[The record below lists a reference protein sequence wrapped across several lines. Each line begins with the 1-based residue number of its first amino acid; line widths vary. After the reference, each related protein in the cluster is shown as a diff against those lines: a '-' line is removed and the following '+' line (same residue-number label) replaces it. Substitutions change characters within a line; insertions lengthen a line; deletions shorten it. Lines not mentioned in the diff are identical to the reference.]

1 MLIMQN
7 ALPGINKFLQPV
19 AMNSKARELVVSC
32 IIAFLMHLGKMS
44 ATQAAGAVRSQGRH
58 RAQICRFLGRK
69 YWKRLNLLGPLQHD
83 LLEFETNKKGLFLFI
98 VDQTICSVQA
108 ESAENSYHPR
118 NTQKRTRKSN
128 RKQKKSPKR
137 SCHCF
142 VMGLLVT
149 PSGIRIPYYKPF
161 YTKTYCT

>member
-19 AMNSKARELVVSC
+19 AMNSKARELVISC

-69 YWKRLNLLGPLQHD
+69 YWKRLNLLKPLQHD
-83 LLEFETNKKGLFLFI
+83 LLEMEPTKKASISSLSIKQSAPYRPNRLKTPTTQETHKNEPEKA
-98 VDQTICSVQA
+98 TASR
-108 ESAENSYHPR
+108 R
-118 NTQKRTRKSN
+118 NPQN
-128 RKQKKSPKR
+128 GP
-137 SCHCF
+137 
-142 VMGLLVT
+142 VT
-149 PSGIRIPYYKPF
+149 ALSWDY
-161 YTKTYCT
+161 